1 MGSSYEEALQ
11 GHLLKSYTETLI
23 NIYASQILQDTNI
36 PQPCGI
42 FFSISNNPPKWRHT
56 AEKQAKKIWTR
67 LHVLKEMNIQTL
79 PIKILQM

>member
-1 MGSSYEEALQ
+1 MPSPEKLHQNAHQ
-11 GHLLKSYTETLI
+11 HICKSNLTGYKYTTTMW
-23 NIYASQILQDTNI
+23 D
-36 PQPCGI
+36 

-67 LHVLKEMNIQTL
+67 LYVLKEMNIQTV